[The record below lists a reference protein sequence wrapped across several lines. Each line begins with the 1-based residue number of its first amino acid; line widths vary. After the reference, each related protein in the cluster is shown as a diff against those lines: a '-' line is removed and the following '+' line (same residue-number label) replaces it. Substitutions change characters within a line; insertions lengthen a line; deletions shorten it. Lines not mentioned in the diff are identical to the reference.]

1 MASRQGNS
9 FSGDGGPALQSKMWS
24 PQGLAF
30 DKESRLVV
38 ADTSNHRIRRITNP
52 GSPSAAIETIAGNG
66 TATDTGD
73 GGPAANATFAVPFQL
88 SYTADGTLFVA
99 CAFNFRLRTILPNG
113 IMGSGWGPGIRSC
126 KLEDQVCY
134 AYSLAGDSADNML
147 VGDISNQIYAISPQG
162 KFTDIAGKV
171 RYSTG
176 SFSGD
181 GGPAT
186 QASFWDIMGL
196 GIDAQKNTFVSDS
209 SNQRIRR
216 ITPDGIIRTITGTG
230 KGGKGGA
237 FGGDDGPA
245 LEADLAF
252 PTGIAVDAQ
261 GKVYFIDSANF
272 RIRVLVPCAFEL
284 KAESSTF
291 DSLGGTGDVSLS
303 SNERGCRW
311 SAASDAPW
319 LTLISRPSGM
329 GSEKLSIRVAP
340 NTSNAGR
347 TGSIRVGAKS
357 VSITQLA
364 AGVVFPQL
372 STANH
377 RASFSS
383 GVPAG
388 SWVTLT
394 GTNLWTW
401 TDADFVGN
409 RLPSVL
415 DGVSVKIGGRDASIY
430 FISPTQLNVLA
441 PSNLPPG
448 PAAIEVTNR
457 MGKGSLM
464 STIIPIAPGF
474 FLVTAPK
481 DGVSLAAALH
491 TDGVL
496 AGETGAIPGV
506 ATRPAKPG
514 DSIALFGTGFGP
526 TISPIPDGE
535 APAAP
540 TALANELTVFVGGQ
554 RALVDYAGVVSPGLV
569 QVNIRVPEFLPGARH
584 SIVAAIGGVESPPIA
599 AIAVE

>member
-196 GIDAQKNTFVSDS
+196 GIDAQKHTFVSDS

-464 STIIPIAPGF
+464 SPSFPSPQGFSLSPRPKTEFHWLRPFTPMGFWPARPGPSRAWPRG
-474 FLVTAPK
+474 LRNPVIR
-481 DGVSLAAALH
+481 S
-491 TDGVL
+491 
-496 AGETGAIPGV
+496 
-506 ATRPAKPG
+506 RC
-514 DSIALFGTGFGP
+514 S
-526 TISPIPDGE
+526 
-535 APAAP
+535 APALAQP
-540 TALANELTVFVGGQ
+540 SRQSQTAK
-554 RALVDYAGVVSPGLV
+554 R
-569 QVNIRVPEFLPGARH
+569 LPR
-584 SIVAAIGGVESPPIA
+584 PPPLRTN
-599 AIAVE
+599 